1 MFPTQ
6 LNKEAAIFGLILIVI
21 LGMNLPVIQFALNND
36 AIGIVVSLALF
47 VFGGRETKQKVNYL
61 LLLLLLLFEFICYRL
76 HIQSLHFLSIAFL
89 LCIIYYGFTKRFSY
103 IAFICLLLFSTI
115 FNKLFEHLSAEIKQ
129 SLCYSAF
136 VTLRNVIEID
146 KIEGITFFIKQT
158 KITVDTACMGL
169 SMFKSGLLTASV
181 LLTLEERKHKL
192 YYSIFQ
198 IILFCCV
205 VIILNIISNYFRI
218 ISLILFQ
225 CTEENLLHHTIG
237 LVCFG
242 LYQVAPM
249 LFLIRYFK
257 PKIQE
262 VTIEKTKPNYLIIF
276 ISIIVVFITSL
287 EMKSKKNNNLLT
299 HLSPEY
305 PLSKGKWVN
314 EDVFKIE
321 LPNRL
326 IYIKTPL
333 HKPLIC
339 WTGDG
344 YKITET
350 KEIIRNGDKIWF
362 NKMVKNNQVYHS
374 YWWYESGDKKYTS
387 YIEVMFIRLVYN
399 EEIRL
404 INETI
409 AVN

>member
-6 LNKEAAIFGLILIVI
+6 LNKEVAFFSLILIAI
-21 LGMNLPVIQFALNND
+21 IGMNIPVIQFALNND
-36 AIGIVVSLALF
+36 AIGILASLALF
-47 VFGGRETKQKVNYL
+47 VFGGRTTTQKVNYL
-61 LLLLLLLFEFICYRL
+61 LLLLLLFFEFVCYRL
-76 HIQSLHFLSIAFL
+76 HIKSLHFLSIAFL

-103 IAFICLLLFSTI
+103 IAFICLILFSTI

-146 KIEGITFFIKQT
+146 KIEGVTFFIKQS
-158 KITVDTACMGL
+158 KVTVDTACMGL
-169 SMFKSGLLTASV
+169 SMFKSGLLMAAL
-181 LLTLEERKHKL
+181 LLTLEEKKQRL
-192 YYSIFQ
+192 YYSILQ
-198 IILFCCV
+198 IIVFCCI
-205 VIILNIISNYFRI
+205 VIVLNITSNYFRI

-237 LVCFG
+237 LICFA

-257 PKIQE
+257 PKTHE
-262 VTIEKTKPNYLIIF
+262 LTIEKTKPKYQLIF

-287 EMKSKKNNNLLT
+287 EMKNDKNVDLLT
-299 HLSPEY
+299 NLSPEY
-305 PLSKGKWVN
+305 PIAKGKWIN
-314 EDVFKIE
+314 EDVFKID
-321 LPNRL
+321 LPNKL

-344 YKITET
+344 YKIIET
-350 KEIIRNGDKIWF
+350 KKLTRNGETIWF
-362 NKMVKNNQVYHS
+362 NKMVKNNNIYYS
-374 YWWYESGDKKYTS
+374 YWWYESGTKKYTS
-387 YIEVMFIRLVYN
+387 YIEVMFIKLIYN
-399 EEIRL
+399 KEIRL
-404 INETI
+404 INETVV
-409 AVN
+409 VN